1 MIPGLGPKGFMG
13 KLQRPGLLGALVIS
27 SLACAQ
33 QLPQLGNITPKIALT
48 PAAMI
53 RPVAQPCTRSS
64 EPFDVDD
71 YSGPFNQ
78 LVARFSQRV
87 EQATVHVPHHH
98 SGLRPCAMDA
108 REKFRLFVD
117 QQIDPIN
124 FVGAAW
130 DAAQA
135 QADWDD
141 APFGQG
147 ANGYSKRFAASVADN
162 ATSDFFGVFFYPAIF
177 HQDPRYYR
185 QGQGTVKGRLLHA
198 LEHRFVAVSD
208 SGHPMFN
215 FSEWFG
221 TVSSKAVGNLYHP
234 GNPRGF
240 GPTASRVGFSVGNDM
255 AWDVLRE
262 FWPEIAHK
270 FKLPFRTHDEFSGAS
285 HAPASQPPSAVT
297 PSPDSAAAVDLH

>member
-1 MIPGLGPKGFMG
+1 MG
-13 KLQRPGLLGALVIS
+13 KFQRSGLAALVIGS
-27 SLACAQ
+27 CACAQ
-33 QLPQLGNITPKIALT
+33 QLPQLGNITPKIALA

-53 RPVAQPCTRSS
+53 RPAVQPCAKST

-71 YSGPFNQ
+71 YDGPFNQ

-87 EQATVHVPHHH
+87 EKSTVHVPRRH
-98 SGLRPCAMDA
+98 SALRPCAMDA

-124 FVGAAW
+124 FVGAAF

-147 ANGYSKRFAASVADN
+147 ATGYSKRFAASVADS
-162 ATSDFFGVFFYPAIF
+162 ATGDFFGVFLYPAIF

-185 QGQGTVKGRLLHA
+185 LGQGPVKVRILHA

-221 TVSSKAVGNLYHP
+221 TVSSKTVSNLYHP

-240 GPTASRVGFSVGNDM
+240 GPTVNRVGFSVANDM

-270 FKLPFRTHDEFSGAS
+270 FKLPFRTHEEYYAGAP
-285 HAPASQPPSAVT
+285 HPVT
-297 PSPDSAAAVDLH
+297 PSPAPAVAPTSTDSSASIDLH